1 MSNVNAPPISR
12 GFKTAYGIGSTAEA
26 IVYTTTSSF
35 LLLFYNQVQGVSAE
49 KVGLALAIGLIFNA
63 IFDPVVGSWSDRI
76 RSRFGR
82 RHAFMFASILP
93 NALCFLAVFNPPD
106 ILAETGTLIWL
117 GVFNTLL
124 LQMMS
129 LFHTPH
135 LAFGGELS
143 EDYLERSSV
152 MNYNTFLMWV
162 GDSAGWILSFGVFFK
177 ATTEFP
183 NGALDPDRWP
193 LFSIAIATIIV
204 SCLAFSS
211 FVTYKRVPFVRANN
225 PNTPTINIKEFLKDI
240 YRALCNRNYVVLLIG
255 FFFQSMMVGVRIGLW
270 IYIATFFWQLTND
283 QITWFVLGSFSGYLF
298 AAFVVKRL
306 HKRFD
311 KRWTGAAA
319 LLMYSVGPAIPLA
332 LGYFGIISS
341 ATPGILWIL
350 IAFSVL
356 QHAPYSL
363 LTTTIYSALADIADE
378 NELKFGV
385 RQEGVLYA
393 TRTLF
398 ARIDQAIGT
407 ALAGWVIAYVAFP
420 DSAVP
425 GEVSQ
430 IVLDNLAAAFVI
442 TTIPG
447 LIAVVFYGMVRVT
460 QDTHNST
467 KDALEAKRVIDG
479 TPKAVGAVPG
489 DSPTPL

>member
-1 MSNVNAPPISR
+1 MSIKPPPLTP
-12 GFKTAYGIGSTAEA
+12 GFKVAYGVGSTAEA

-35 LLLFYNQVQGVSAE
+35 LLLFYNQVVGVPAA
-49 KVGLALAIGLIFNA
+49 KVGLVLAIGLIVNA
-63 IFDPVVGSWSDRI
+63 VFDPIVGSWSDRV
-76 RSRFGR
+76 RTRFGR
-82 RHAFMFASILP
+82 RHPFMFASILP
-93 NALCFLAVFNPPD
+93 NAICFFALFNPPD
-106 ILAETGTLIWL
+106 GLSITTELIWL
-117 GVFNTLL
+117 GIFNTLL

-143 EDYLERSSV
+143 DDYLERSSV

-162 GDSAGWILSFGVFFK
+162 GDSAGWLLSFGVFFK
-177 ATTEFP
+177 ATSEFP

-193 LFSIAIATIIV
+193 LFSVAISTIII

-211 FVTYKRVPFVRANN
+211 FVTYKRVPFVRQ
-225 PNTPTINIKEFLKDI
+225 NTPDAPSFSVREFLRDI
-240 YRALCNRNYVVLLIG
+240 LRALSNRNYVVLLIG

-270 IYIATFFWQLTND
+270 IYVATFFWQLTND

-319 LLMYSVGPAIPLA
+319 LLMYGVGPAIPVA
-332 LGYFGIISS
+332 LGYFGILSS
-341 ATPGILWIL
+341 STPGILWIL

-363 LTTTIYSALADIADE
+363 LTTTVYSALADIADE
-378 NELKFGV
+378 NELKYGV

-407 ALAGWVIAYVAFP
+407 ALAGWVITLIAFP
-420 DSAVP
+420 DKASP
-425 GEVSQ
+425 GEVSSV
-430 IVLDNLAAAFVI
+430 VLDNLALAFVL

-447 LIAVVFYGMVRVT
+447 LIAVIFYSMVRVT
-460 QDTHNST
+460 QSTHDTTREALNAKKLADAAST
-467 KDALEAKRVIDG
+467 
-479 TPKAVGAVPG
+479 VGAVTLPG
-489 DSPTPL
+489 DGSEPQ